1 MDREKRMA
9 YNYTVCNRDQLYLL
23 PPSMKDWLTEDHFVW
38 FLVDAIGQMDLSAFH
53 AAHRPDGKGQKAH
66 HPAIMLSALLYG
78 YCHGERSS
86 RQLERL
92 CQESVP
98 YRILAADTAPD
109 HCAFARFRQ
118 RHEAALEAVFL
129 EVLRL
134 CAEAGVLK
142 VGVVSLD
149 GTKMKANAS
158 LAANRTLEGLEKEIA
173 AMLSEAASRDAA
185 EDARYGKDRR
195 GDELPEG
202 LRRREERLRRLA
214 ECKAKLEG
222 EKAAAR
228 RAQEEKIEQREA
240 EEAATGRKKRGRQP
254 KTPEQAAQE
263 KAESKA
269 NTTDPTSEIMKA
281 RQGYVQGYNAQAVVT
296 QEQYIVAPGLTTEAN
311 DQRQLH
317 PMLNEAAANL
327 EAVGVTKKIGAG
339 LADAGY
345 CSDRNLTAV
354 GPDGPELLVNT
365 TKDWKRR
372 KALREESPPRG
383 RIPKGLTATERME
396 RKLRTKRGAALYKKR
411 AQTVEPVFGQI
422 KDTRRLD
429 GFCRRGELACESE
442 WAVICATHNLLKLWR
457 SGKARWN

>member
-1 MDREKRMA
+1 MA

-23 PPSMKDWLTEDHFVW
+23 PPSMKDWLAEDHFVW
-38 FLVDAIGQMDLSAFH
+38 FLLDAIEQMDRSAFH
-53 AAHRPDGKGQKAH
+53 AAYRQDGRGQKAH
-66 HPAIMLSALLYG
+66 NPAIMLGVLLYG
-78 YCHGERSS
+78 YCQGERSS

-98 YRILAADTAPD
+98 YRILAADTEPD

-118 RHEAALEAVFL
+118 RHEAALKAIFL

-134 CAEAGVLK
+134 CAAAGVLK

-158 LAANRTLEGLEKEIA
+158 LSSNRTLEGLEKEIA
-173 AMLSEAASRDAA
+173 AMLSEAASRDAE
-185 EDARYGKDRR
+185 EDARYGKGRR
-195 GDELPEG
+195 GDELPAG
-202 LRRREERLRRLA
+202 LRRHDQRLRLLR
-214 ECKAKLEG
+214 ECKAKLEA

-240 EEAATGRKKRGRQP
+240 EEAATGRRKRGRPP

-263 KAESKA
+263 KAASKA

-296 QEQYIVAPGLTTEAN
+296 EQQYIVAPGLTTEAN

-317 PMLNEAAANL
+317 PMLHEAAANL
-327 EAVGVTKKIGAG
+327 DAVGVTKKIGVG

-354 GPDGPELLVNT
+354 APEGPELLVNT

-372 KALREESPPRG
+372 KALREASPPRG
-383 RIPKGLTATERME
+383 RIPKGMTATERME

-422 KDTRRLD
+422 KDARGLD
-429 GFCRRGELACESE
+429 GFCRRGETACKSE
-442 WAVICATHNLLKLWR
+442 WAVICATHNLLKLFR
-457 SGKARWN
+457 GGQARWN